1 MKTSKISKKIRIQKN
16 QRITN
21 IIILK
26 LFKTQNQVKQ
36 MPKITIIGA
45 GAVGAT
51 AAQRIAEKGLGDVV
65 LTDIV
70 EGLPQGKA
78 LDLMEAGPLFGYD
91 SKITGTNDYK
101 DIEGSDVVVVTAGIA
116 RKPGMTR
123 EDLLKINTKIIR
135 EVSQNIAKY
144 APDSVVITVT
154 NPLDIMTYVTMKTTG
169 FEPHRVFGMSG
180 VLDSGRF
187 ATFIAM
193 ELGCSVRDINA
204 MVLGGHGD
212 TMVPLPRFTTVSGV
226 PITELLSEDAIKRLV
241 GRTVNGGAEIVNLLK
256 TGSAFYAPS
265 AAVTNMVEAV
275 VKDTKRV
282 LPACAYLNGEY
293 GNKDIYL
300 GVPVKLGRKGV
311 EEIIELKLASPEKKA
326 LDKSAE
332 AVKEG
337 IASLNALA

>member
-1 MKTSKISKKIRIQKN
+1 MART
-16 QRITN
+16 
-21 IIILK
+21 
-26 LFKTQNQVKQ
+26 
-36 MPKITIIGA
+36 KITVIGA

-51 AAQRIAEKGLGDVV
+51 AAQRIAEKELGDVV

-78 LDLMEAGPLFGYD
+78 LDLLEAAPICGYD
-91 SKITGTNDYK
+91 SNITGTNDYK
-101 DIEGSDVVVVTAGIA
+101 DIQGSDVVVITAGIA

-123 EDLLKINTKIIR
+123 EDLLKINTKIITD
-135 EVSQNIAKY
+135 VSLNVKRY

-169 FEPHRVFGMSG
+169 FDPCRVFGMSG

-193 ELGCSVRDINA
+193 ELGCSMRDINA

-212 TMVPLPRFTTVSGV
+212 TMIPLPRFTTVSGV
-226 PITELLSEDAIKRLV
+226 PITELMSESVINRLV
-241 GRTVNGGAEIVNLLK
+241 ERTINGGAEIVNLLK

-275 VKDTKRV
+275 IKDTNRI
-282 LPACAYLNGEY
+282 LPVCAYLNGEY
-293 GNKDIYL
+293 GHKDTYL
-300 GVPVKLGRKGV
+300 GVPVKLGKKGIT
-311 EEIIELKLASPEKKA
+311 EIIELELSIDEKAS
-326 LDKSAE
+326 LDRSAE
-332 AVKEG
+332 AVKSG
-337 IASLNALA
+337 ILSLGPMV

>member
-1 MKTSKISKKIRIQKN
+1 
-16 QRITN
+16 
-21 IIILK
+21 
-26 LFKTQNQVKQ
+26 

-51 AAQRIAEKGLGDVV
+51 AAQRIAEKELGDVV

-78 LDLMEAGPLFGYD
+78 LDLLEAGPLFGYD
-91 SKITGTNDYK
+91 SKITGTNDYR
-101 DIEGSDVVVVTAGIA
+101 DIEGSDVVVITAGIA

-144 APDSVVITVT
+144 APDSIVITVT

-169 FEPHRVFGMSG
+169 FSPQRVIGMSG

-187 ATFIAM
+187 ASFIAL

-212 TMVPLPRFTTVSGV
+212 TMVPLPRFTTVLGV
-226 PITELLSEDAIKRLV
+226 PITELMSQENIRRLIE
-241 GRTVNGGAEIVNLLK
+241 RTVNGGAEIVNLLK

-265 AAVTNMVEAV
+265 AAITNMVEAV
-275 VKDTKRV
+275 IKDTKRI
-282 LPACAYLNGEY
+282 LPVCAYLDGEY
-293 GNKDIYL
+293 GRKDIYL
-300 GVPVKLGRKGV
+300 GVPVKLGKKGV
-311 EEIIELKLASPEKKA
+311 EEIIELKLTGDEKKA
-326 LDKSAE
+326 LDASAD
-332 AVKEG
+332 AVSKG
-337 IASLNALA
+337 IASLSGIL

>member
-1 MKTSKISKKIRIQKN
+1 
-16 QRITN
+16 
-21 IIILK
+21 
-26 LFKTQNQVKQ
+26 

-51 AAQRIAEKGLGDVV
+51 AAQRIAEKELGDVV

-78 LDLMEAGPLFGYD
+78 LDLLQAGPLFGYD

-123 EDLLKINTKIIR
+123 DDLLKINAKIIK
-135 EVSQNIAKY
+135 EVSQNIKKY
-144 APDSVVITVT
+144 APDSIVITVT
-154 NPLDIMTYVTMKTTG
+154 NPLDIMTYLAMKTTG
-169 FEPHRVFGMSG
+169 FEPGHVFGMSG

-187 ATFIAM
+187 AAFIAM
-193 ELGCSVRDINA
+193 ELGCSVRDISA

-212 TMVPLPRFTTVSGV
+212 TMVPLPRFTTVQGV
-226 PITELLSEDAIKRLV
+226 PITELMPQSTIWRLV
-241 GRTVNGGAEIVNLLK
+241 ERTINGGAEIVNLLK

-275 VKDTKRV
+275 VKDTKRI
-282 LPACAYLNGEY
+282 LPVCACLNGEY
-293 GNKDIYL
+293 GKKNIYL
-300 GVPVKLGRKGV
+300 GVPVKLGKRGV
-311 EEIIELKLASPEKKA
+311 EEIIELKLDSEEKKSLDRSADAVTVGIDA
-326 LDKSAE
+326 LSKL
-332 AVKEG
+332 
-337 IASLNALA
+337 SLI

>member
-1 MKTSKISKKIRIQKN
+1 
-16 QRITN
+16 
-21 IIILK
+21 
-26 LFKTQNQVKQ
+26 

-51 AAQRIAEKGLGDVV
+51 TAQRIAEKELGDVV

-78 LDLMEAGPLFGYD
+78 LDLLQAGPLFGYD
-91 SKITGTNDYK
+91 SNIMGTNDYE
-101 DIEGSDVVVVTAGIA
+101 DIKGSDVVVITAGIA

-123 EDLLKINTKIIR
+123 EDLLKINTKIITD
-135 EVSQNIAKY
+135 VSHKIKLH

-154 NPLDIMTYVTMKTTG
+154 NPLDIMTYVAMKTTG
-169 FEPHRVFGMSG
+169 FEPNRVFGMSG

-187 ATFIAM
+187 AAFIAL

-226 PITELLSEDAIKRLV
+226 PITELMPESTIKRLV
-241 GRTVNGGAEIVNLLK
+241 ERTINGGAEIVNLMK

-275 VKDTKRV
+275 IKDTKRI
-282 LPACAYLNGEY
+282 LPACAFLNGEY
-293 GNKDIYL
+293 GKKDIYL
-300 GVPVKLGRKGV
+300 GVPVKLGRKGITQILELELTG
-311 EEIIELKLASPEKKA
+311 EEKEA
-326 LDKSAE
+326 LDRSAD
-332 AVKEG
+332 AVRSG
-337 IASLNALA
+337 ISSLNASG

>member
-1 MKTSKISKKIRIQKN
+1 
-16 QRITN
+16 
-21 IIILK
+21 
-26 LFKTQNQVKQ
+26 

-51 AAQRIAEKGLGDVV
+51 TAQRIAEKELVDVV

-78 LDLMEAGPLFGYD
+78 LDLLEAGPLFGYD
-91 SKITGTNDYK
+91 SNIMGTNDYE
-101 DIEGSDVVVVTAGIA
+101 DIKGSDVVVITAGIA

-123 EDLLKINTKIIR
+123 EDLLKINTKIIMD
-135 EVSQNIAKY
+135 VSKNIKLH

-154 NPLDIMTYVTMKTTG
+154 NPLDIMTYVAMKTTG
-169 FEPHRVFGMSG
+169 FETNRVFGMSG

-187 ATFIAM
+187 AAFIAL

-226 PITELLSEDAIKRLV
+226 PITELMPESTIKRLV
-241 GRTVNGGAEIVNLLK
+241 ERTINGGAEIVNLLK

-275 VKDTKRV
+275 IKDTKRI

-293 GNKDIYL
+293 GKKDIYL
-300 GVPVKLGRKGV
+300 GVPVKLGRKGISQIV
-311 EEIIELKLASPEKKA
+311 ELELAIEEKKA
-326 LDKSAE
+326 LDRSAD
-332 AVKEG
+332 AVRSG
-337 IASLNALA
+337 ISSLNASG

>member
-1 MKTSKISKKIRIQKN
+1 
-16 QRITN
+16 
-21 IIILK
+21 
-26 LFKTQNQVKQ
+26 

-51 AAQRIAEKGLGDVV
+51 AAQRIAEKELGDVV
-65 LTDIV
+65 MTDIV

-78 LDLMEAGPLFGYD
+78 LDILEAGPLMGYD
-91 SKITGTNDYK
+91 SNIIGTNDYK
-101 DIEGSDVVVVTAGIA
+101 DIEGSDVVVITAGIA

-123 EDLLKINTKIIR
+123 EDLLKINTKIITD
-135 EVSQNIAKY
+135 VSQNIKRY

-154 NPLDIMTYVTMKTTG
+154 NPLDIMTYVSMKTTG

-187 ATFIAM
+187 ATFIAL
-193 ELGCSVRDINA
+193 ELGCSVRDIKA

-226 PITELLSEDAIKRLV
+226 PITELMPESTINRLV
-241 GRTVNGGAEIVNLLK
+241 DRTINGGAEIVNLLR

-275 VKDTKRV
+275 IKDTKRI
-282 LPACAYLNGEY
+282 LPVCAYLNGEY
-293 GNKDIYL
+293 GKKDIYL
-300 GVPVKLGRKGV
+300 GVPVKIGRIGI
-311 EEIIELKLASPEKKA
+311 EEILELELTVEEKKA
-326 LDKSAE
+326 LYRSAE
-332 AVKEG
+332 AVKSG
-337 IASLNALA
+337 IASLNALG

>member
-1 MKTSKISKKIRIQKN
+1 
-16 QRITN
+16 
-21 IIILK
+21 
-26 LFKTQNQVKQ
+26 

-51 AAQRIAEKGLGDVV
+51 TAQRIAEKELGDVV
-65 LTDIV
+65 MTDIV

-78 LDLMEAGPLFGYD
+78 LDIMEAGPLLGYD
-91 SKITGTNDYK
+91 SNIIGTNDYK
-101 DIEGSDVVVVTAGIA
+101 DIEGSDVVVITAGIA

-123 EDLLKINTKIIR
+123 EDLLKINTKIITD
-135 EVSQNIAKY
+135 VSQNIKRY

-154 NPLDIMTYVTMKTTG
+154 NPLDIMTYVAMKTTG

-180 VLDSGRF
+180 VLDAGRF
-187 ATFIAM
+187 ATFIAL

-226 PITELLSEDAIKRLV
+226 PITELMQESTIKQLV
-241 GRTVNGGAEIVNLLK
+241 DRTINGGAEIVNLLK

-275 VKDTKRV
+275 IKDTKRI
-282 LPACAYLNGEY
+282 LPACAYLSGEY
-293 GNKDIYL
+293 GKKDIYL
-300 GVPVKLGRKGV
+300 GVPVKLGSIG
-311 EEIIELKLASPEKKA
+311 IEDILELELTGEEKKA
-326 LDKSAE
+326 LDISAE
-332 AVKEG
+332 AVKSG
-337 IASLNALA
+337 IVSLNALS

>member
-1 MKTSKISKKIRIQKN
+1 
-16 QRITN
+16 
-21 IIILK
+21 
-26 LFKTQNQVKQ
+26 

-51 AAQRIAEKGLGDVV
+51 AAQRIAEKELGDVV

-101 DIEGSDVVVVTAGIA
+101 DIEDSDVVVITAGIA

-135 EVSQNIAKY
+135 DVSQNIAKY

-169 FEPHRVFGMSG
+169 FEPARVFGMSG

-187 ATFIAM
+187 AAFIAM
-193 ELGCSVRDINA
+193 GLGCSVRDISA

-212 TMVPLPRFTTVSGV
+212 TMVPLSRFTTVSGV
-226 PITELLSEDAIKRLV
+226 PITELLSEEAIERLV
-241 GRTVNGGAEIVNLLK
+241 ERTVNGGAEIVNLLK

-275 VKDTKRV
+275 VKDTKRI
-282 LPACAYLNGEY
+282 LPVCAHLNGEY

-300 GVPVKLGRKGV
+300 GVPAKLGRKGV
-311 EEIIELKLASPEKKA
+311 EEIIELKLTSPEKKA

-337 IASLNALA
+337 IATLNALA

>member
-1 MKTSKISKKIRIQKN
+1 
-16 QRITN
+16 
-21 IIILK
+21 
-26 LFKTQNQVKQ
+26 
-36 MPKITIIGA
+36 MPKITIIGS

-51 AAQRIAEKGLGDVV
+51 AAQRIAEKELGDVV
-65 LTDIV
+65 MTDIV

-78 LDLMEAGPLFGYD
+78 LDLMEAGPLCGYD

-169 FEPHRVFGMSG
+169 FEPRRVFGMSG

-193 ELGCSVRDINA
+193 ELGCSVRDISA

-226 PITELLSEDAIKRLV
+226 PITELLDTATIQRLV
-241 GRTVNGGAEIVNLLK
+241 DRTVDGGAEIVNLLK

-275 VKDTKRV
+275 VKDTKRI
-282 LPACAYLNGEY
+282 LPVCAYLDGEY
-293 GNKDIYL
+293 GKKNIYL
-300 GVPVKLGRKGV
+300 GVPIILGRRGV
-311 EEIIELKLASPEKKA
+311 EEIVELELTQNEQKA
-326 LDKSAE
+326 LNKSAD
-332 AVKEG
+332 AVESG
-337 IASLNALA
+337 ISSLDLMI